1 MALEF
6 LPEGVMFD
14 AIRDMIRFTGVDG
27 VRFVKCGVTSGALMD
42 VARSQHATAEDLLDV
57 YLIHQRRI
65 HALADAKYQQG
76 HFERDGLV
84 LVRSADLTP

>member
-14 AIRDMIRFTGVDG
+14 ASRDMIRFMGVDG

-42 VARSQHATAEDLLDV
+42 AARRQHATAEDLLDV
-57 YLIHQRRI
+57 YLIHERRI
-65 HALADAKYQQG
+65 HALTDAKYQQG
-76 HFERDGLV
+76 HFESDGLV
-84 LVRSADLTP
+84 LVRSADLNS

>member
-1 MALEF
+1 MAPSSQELEPPAN
-6 LPEGVMFD
+6 PE
-14 AIRDMIRFTGVDG
+14 RF
-27 VRFVKCGVTSGALMD
+27 K
-42 VARSQHATAEDLLDV
+42 HASAEDLLNV

-84 LVRSADLTP
+84 LVRSADLNP

>member
-42 VARSQHATAEDLLDV
+42 VGLGANMPP
-57 YLIHQRRI
+57 QRTCSMSI
-65 HALADAKYQQG
+65 
-76 HFERDGLV
+76 
-84 LVRSADLTP
+84 

>member
-42 VARSQHATAEDLLDV
+42 VARGQHATAEDLLV
-57 YLIHQRRI
+57 SI
-65 HALADAKYQQG
+65 
-76 HFERDGLV
+76 
-84 LVRSADLTP
+84 

>member
-14 AIRDMIRFTGVDG
+14 ASRDMIRFMGVDG

-42 VARSQHATAEDLLDV
+42 AARHQHATAEDLLDV
-57 YLIHQRRI
+57 YLIHERRI

-76 HFERDGLV
+76 HFESDGLV
-84 LVRSADLTP
+84 LVRSADLNA